1 MSGTTSLILIGPP
14 GAGKGTQAKR
24 LIGRFGVPQI
34 STGDMLRASAAAGSA
49 LGLRAKADYMDQG
62 KLVPDEVVIG
72 LIDERLAQADCEKGF
87 MLDGFPRTVPQA
99 EALDALLAKRSR
111 KLDAVVL
118 IEVADQDLVTR
129 LSGRRV
135 GKDGRIWHVVTDP
148 PPAGEEVI
156 QRDDDRESVVR
167 ERLGVYRRQTEPVV
181 GHYQKQGL
189 VRRIDGNGS
198 PDDVTARIFHA
209 LA

>member
-1 MSGTTSLILIGPP
+1 MKSLILIGPP

-49 LGLRAKADYMDQG
+49 LGLRAKAEMDQG
-62 KLVPDEVVIG
+62 KLVADDIVIG
-72 LIDERLAQADCEKGF
+72 LIEERLAQSDCAKGF
-87 MLDGFPRTVPQA
+87 MLDGFPRTLPQA
-99 EALDALLAKRSR
+99 EALDALLGRLGR

-118 IEVADQDLVTR
+118 IEVRDDDLVAR

-148 PPAGEEVI
+148 PPAGVEVT

-181 GHYQKQGL
+181 GHYAKQNL
-189 VRRIDGNGS
+189 VRRIDGTGS
-198 PDDVTARIFHA
+198 PDEVTTRIFHA